1 MRYIGNKTKLLPFL
15 RSAIARLG
23 IAPGV
28 AHDAFAGTAAVG
40 RALKSV
46 GWVVHSSDL
55 MTYSYVMQRA
65 YVVASKIDSFEELAK
80 ADPGVRALFADRGLA
95 ATHRS
100 IVGAERRVA
109 FDSTDVVARRLS
121 AVADHLA
128 TGVAPSDGFF
138 AKNFSPS
145 GGRMYF
151 TDENARRIDAARTTL
166 HDWRQRGLL
175 ADETFYILLAAVIEG
190 ADRIAN
196 TAGVYAAYIKQW
208 QPNALR
214 PLTVVAEP
222 PIRAHACCIAH
233 RADATQVADALG
245 SIDLLYVDPPY
256 NTRQYAGYYH
266 VPELIARGW
275 FDDEVKLRGK
285 TGLIADKEQRS
296 AWCSRRDAPNA
307 LRGLLA
313 ATGARHVLVSYNSEG
328 VIGDKDLR
336 AILADSAIDGRV
348 KRFTRR
354 YKRYRADSDREGRR
368 YKRDEVRELL
378 YYARL
383 RQGGEGKK

>member
-23 IAPGV
+23 IAPGI

-40 RALKSV
+40 RALKSG

-65 YVVASKIDSFEELAK
+65 YVVASRMDSFDELAK
-80 ADPGVRALFADRGLA
+80 ADPGIRDLFAERGLA

-100 IVGAERRVA
+100 IVGADRGVA
-109 FDSTDVVARRLS
+109 LDSTEVAARRLS
-121 AVADHLA
+121 AIADHLA
-128 TGVAPSDGFF
+128 TGVVPGDGFF
-138 AKNFSPS
+138 AQNFSPA

-175 ADETFYILLAAVIEG
+175 ADDTFYLLLAAVIEG
-190 ADRIAN
+190 ADRVAN
-196 TAGVYAAYIKQW
+196 TAGVYAAFIKQW

-214 PLTVVAEP
+214 PLSIVPEP
-222 PIRAHACCIAH
+222 PIRTLVRCIAH
-233 RADATQVADALG
+233 QADAAQVAETLG
-245 SIDLLYVDPPY
+245 SIDMLYVDPPY

-275 FDDEVKLRGK
+275 FEDEVKLRGK
-285 TGLIADKEQRS
+285 TGLIADEKQRS
-296 AWCSRRDAPNA
+296 AWCSRRDAPYA
-307 LRGLLA
+307 LRSLLA
-313 ATGARHVLVSYNSEG
+313 ATGARHVLISYNSEG
-328 VIGDKDLR
+328 VIGDRDLR
-336 AILADSAIDGRV
+336 AILTDAAIDGRV

-368 YKRDEVRELL
+368 YKGDEVRELL

-383 RQGGEGKK
+383 R

>member
-23 IAPGV
+23 ITPGV
-28 AHDAFAGTAAVG
+28 VHDAFAGTAAVG
-40 RALKSV
+40 RALKAA
-46 GWVVHSSDL
+46 GWRVHSSDL

-65 YVVASKIDSFEELAK
+65 YVVASRVERFEALAK
-80 ADPGVRALFADRGLA
+80 ADPLVRVLFAERGLGLA
-95 ATHRS
+95 RRS
-100 IVGAERRVA
+100 IVGAGDGVGLDPSDR
-109 FDSTDVVARRLS
+109 ARSRTQ
-121 AVADHLA
+121 AIADHLA
-128 TGVAPSDGFF
+128 KGLAPIDGFF
-138 AKNFSPS
+138 ARNFGPA

-166 HDWRQRGLL
+166 HEWRERGLL
-175 ADETFYILLAAVIEG
+175 ADDTFYVLLAAVIDG
-190 ADRIAN
+190 ADRVAN

-214 PLTVVAEP
+214 PLGIVAET
-222 PIRAHACCIAH
+222 PIPSRLRCVAHQ
-233 RADATQVADALG
+233 ADAAQVAEALG
-245 SIDLLYVDPPY
+245 PIDLLYIDPPY

-275 FDDEVKLRGK
+275 FDDAVMLRGK
-285 TGLIADKEQRS
+285 TGLIADEEQRS
-296 AWCSRRDAPNA
+296 AWCSRREAPTA
-307 LRGLLA
+307 LRELLA

-328 VIGDKDLR
+328 VIPDKEMR
-336 AILADSAIDGRV
+336 AALSDAAVDRRV
-348 KRFTRR
+348 RRFTRL

-368 YKRDEVRELL
+368 YKADEVRELL

-383 RQGGEGKK
+383 R

>member
-28 AHDAFAGTAAVG
+28 MHDAFAGTAAVG
-40 RALKSV
+40 RALKAA
-46 GWVVHSSDL
+46 GWRVHSSDL

-65 YVVASKIDSFEELAK
+65 YVVASRVDRFDTLAK
-80 ADPGVRALFADRGLA
+80 ADPFVRTLFAERGLGLA
-95 ATHRS
+95 RRT
-100 IVGAERRVA
+100 IVGAG
-109 FDSTDVVARRLS
+109 DSLVPAPGDVSTSRLR

-128 TGVAPSDGFF
+128 TRLAPMEGFF
-138 AKNFSPS
+138 ARSYGPA

-166 HDWRQRGLL
+166 HEWRQRGLL
-175 ADETFYILLAAVIEG
+175 ADDTFYVLLAAVIEG
-190 ADRIAN
+190 ADRVAN

-214 PLTVVAEP
+214 PLGVIAETPIPSRLRCVAHQADAAQVAE
-222 PIRAHACCIAH
+222 
-233 RADATQVADALG
+233 ALG
-245 SIDLLYVDPPY
+245 PVDLLYVDPPY

-275 FDDEVKLRGK
+275 FDDTVKLRGK
-285 TGLIADKEQRS
+285 TGLIADQDQRS
-296 AWCSRRDAPNA
+296 AWCSRREAPNA
-307 LRGLLA
+307 LRELLA

-328 VIGDKDLR
+328 VIPDKEMR
-336 AILADSAIDGRV
+336 STLADAAIDGRV
-348 KRFTRR
+348 RRFTRL

-378 YYARL
+378 YYAQL
-383 RQGGEGKK
+383 K